1 MAEKVRKRHF
11 TPTKKR
17 LRNLPQ
23 YKRMSDEEFDD
34 WFEET
39 YGNENEEVE
48 TLEDMEEL
56 IDERFKKINDDYDL
70 DDLKA
75 NDLMQLRAMLLAMV
89 QLEDL
94 EEQSYRMRTRIDS
107 ANVLV
112 LEKVNRMMSALRSDI
127 SMLSEDLQ
135 LTKKIRSKSKEVSVA
150 KRWDSLTDQAYDF
163 YKKKMLYIFCEDCR
177 MLLATVWLNFPDNER
192 NIIKLNCDRCSTT
205 HTVMLSPLYETK
217 NKNIQDVTIP

>member
-39 YGNENEEVE
+39 YGAENEEVE

-56 IDERFKKINDDYDL
+56 IDERFKKIDDDYDL

-94 EEQSYRMRTRIDS
+94 EEQSYRMRARIDS

-112 LEKVNRMMSALRSDI
+112 LEKINRMMSALRSDI

-163 YKKKMLYIFCEDCR
+163 YKQKMLYIFCEDCR
-177 MLLATVWLNFPDNER
+177 MLLSTIWLNFPDNER
-192 NIIKLNCDRCSTT
+192 NIIKLNCDRCGTT
-205 HTVMLSPLYETK
+205 HTITLSPLYETG